1 MLSLPQSPDSETVDG
16 LPVIQLSEDSEL
28 LNCVVSMTYPV
39 HPVKINSYD
48 KVLYLLAA
56 YQE

>member
-28 LNCVVSMTYPV
+28 LNCLVSMLYPL
-39 HPVKINSYD
+39 HPVKPNSYD
-48 KVLYLLAA
+48 KVLYLFAA
-56 YQE
+56 YQQ